1 MYLYDIYYNKKILK
15 ICQFRYYLFT
25 GTKECYSGPLHL
37 VESIRIALGNMSN
50 QEKLLSEH
58 PEDKSQNDNLVHS
71 IKDTLDANSKAENN
85 FSGISQRK
93 KMP

>member
-1 MYLYDIYYNKKILK
+1 
-15 ICQFRYYLFT
+15 
-25 GTKECYSGPLHL
+25 
-37 VESIRIALGNMSN
+37 MSN